1 MANLKN
7 LPVGKKAPEIVSMV
21 IEVPRGSANKY
32 EYDPDLEVVRLDRVL
47 PTAHFYPGDYGF
59 IPSTLSDDGD
69 PLDGIILSTYPVL
82 PGVLVDV
89 RILGMVDMM
98 DEKGG
103 DAKIIG
109 VVAEDPRWDHIQDLP
124 DLPIA
129 HKQEIQNFF
138 ETYKALEAHKGK
150 WVKVSGWKDR
160 SSAVAE
166 VKACIQRFKESQNC

>member
-7 LPVGKKAPEIVSMV
+7 LPVGKKAPDVVSMV

-32 EYDPDLEVVRLDRVL
+32 EYDPDLEVVKLDRVL
-47 PTAHFYPGDYGF
+47 PTAQFYPGDYGF
-59 IPSTLSDDGD
+59 IPSTLADDGD
-69 PLDGIILSTYPVL
+69 PLDGIVLSTYPVL

-89 RILGMVDMM
+89 RILGMVDMI

-109 VVAEDPRWDHIQDLP
+109 VVAEDPRWDHIRDLADLP
-124 DLPIA
+124 LA

-160 SSAVAE
+160 ASALAE
-166 VKACIQRFKESQNC
+166 VRACIERFKQSQSR